1 MCYTNHGY
9 FFHVCLFVS
18 LQAEAVLEQQP
29 QLLTPAPV
37 LSGPSPS
44 CDYGFDGKQDLPL
57 LTTEQLGRDTS
68 VKRTP
73 HSRSQLSGNGFLLG
87 VA

>member
-1 MCYTNHGY
+1 MVNF

-29 QLLTPAPV
+29 HLLTPAPV
-37 LSGPSPS
+37 HSGPSPNYG
-44 CDYGFDGKQDLPL
+44 YGFHGKHNLPL
-57 LTTEQLGRDTS
+57 LTTEQLERDTS
-68 VKRTP
+68 MKRTP